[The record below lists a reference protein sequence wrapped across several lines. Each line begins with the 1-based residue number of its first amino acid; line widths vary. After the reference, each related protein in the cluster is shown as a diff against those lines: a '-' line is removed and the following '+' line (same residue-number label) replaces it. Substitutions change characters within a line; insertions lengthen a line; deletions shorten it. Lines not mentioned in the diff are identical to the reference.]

1 MQALRHSTPDIV
13 VLDLMMPKFSGAEVL
28 RFIRSRPETESV
40 PVIILSNAY
49 MDPLAQDAARLGANR
64 GLLKVKCTPASLAA
78 VIKELLE
85 DLPFGTPSDQLLAA
99 PAEVAPAGLASPEVI
114 EPASQVDG
122 DQIAEKTSAAP
133 AIEPWQ
139 QARQEL
145 ATHTPAV
152 TGSLRESHQAL
163 RGERDERQRKLR
175 VEVFYRHIHFI
186 AGLAGLAGYQPTAQ
200 MAAALEAL
208 VFGMLDRP
216 TELSPSL
223 DRTISTALEFL
234 LELLETPEEGSKSES
249 TKPKALVVDDDKLS
263 HRLVV
268 TALRNAHV
276 EAKGTDN
283 PELAL
288 RLLQEQTYNLI
299 LLDVEMPGMDGLE
312 LCERLRALPA
322 YEKTPVIYVTIHS
335 DFETRSRTLM
345 SGGSDLIAKP
355 IHPAELAVKAVMHL
369 LKHLRAMAGPDLI
382 GTVESGK
389 FGSSDSATAR
399 QLPQTGIETGV
410 SRGSEMRT
418 MPEPPVLGGTI
429 SSLP

>member
-1 MQALRHSTPDIV
+1 MQALRQSTPDIV

-64 GLLKVKCTPASLAA
+64 GLLKVKCTPTSVAA

-85 DLPFGTPSDQLLAA
+85 GLPFGTPQDQLLAA
-99 PAEVAPAGLASPEVI
+99 PAEVVPPPLASPEPTM
-114 EPASQVDG
+114 EPAAGES
-122 DQIAEKTSAAP
+122 SAAP
-133 AIEPWQ
+133 TTMEAWQ

-145 ATHTPAV
+145 TTHTPALIR
-152 TGSLRESHQAL
+152 SLRESHEVL
-163 RGERDERQRKLR
+163 RRERDERQRKLR
-175 VEVFYRHIHFI
+175 VEVFYRNIHFI

-223 DRTISTALEFL
+223 DRTTSTALDFL
-234 LELLETPEEGSKSES
+234 VELLETPEEGSKSES

-288 RLLQEQTYNLI
+288 RLLQEQTYDLI

-312 LCERLRALPA
+312 LCKRLRALPA

-335 DFETRSRTLM
+335 DFETQAKTLM
-345 SGGSDLIAKP
+345 SGGNDLIAKP
-355 IHPAELAVKAVMHL
+355 IQPAELAVKAVMHL
-369 LKHLRAMAGPDLI
+369 LKHLRAGP
-382 GTVESGK
+382 GQ
-389 FGSSDSATAR
+389 A
-399 QLPQTGIETGV
+399 
-410 SRGSEMRT
+410 
-418 MPEPPVLGGTI
+418 
-429 SSLP
+429 

>member
-1 MQALRHSTPDIV
+1 MEPQKPFTTRRVLLVDDDPIILRIYQNGLTRLGFAVTAAANGLAAMQALRHSTPDIV

-28 RFIRSRPETESV
+28 RFIRSRPQTESV

-49 MDPLAQDAARLGANR
+49 MDSLAQDAARLGANR
-64 GLLKVKCTPASLAA
+64 GLLKIKCTPASVAS

-85 DLPFGTPSDQLLAA
+85 GLPFGTPQDQLLAA
-99 PAEVAPAGLASPEVI
+99 PAEVVPAPVVSPETTM
-114 EPASQVDG
+114 EPAAGESG
-122 DQIAEKTSAAP
+122 AAP
-133 AIEPWQ
+133 TTMEAWQ
-139 QARQEL
+139 QARQEM

-152 TGSLRESHQAL
+152 IRSLRESHEGL
-163 RGERDERQRKLR
+163 RGGRDERQRKLR
-175 VEVFYRHIHFI
+175 VEVFYRNIHFI

-216 TELSPSL
+216 AEPSPSL

-234 LELLETPEEGSKSES
+234 VELLETPEEGSKSES
-249 TKPKALVVDDDKLS
+249 TEPKALVVDDDKLS

-283 PELAL
+283 PQLAL
-288 RLLQEQTYNLI
+288 RMLQEQTYDLI

-355 IHPAELAVKAVMHL
+355 IQPAELAVKVVMHL
-369 LKHLRAMAGPDLI
+369 LKHVGAMPGQ
-382 GTVESGK
+382 S
-389 FGSSDSATAR
+389 
-399 QLPQTGIETGV
+399 
-410 SRGSEMRT
+410 
-418 MPEPPVLGGTI
+418 
-429 SSLP
+429 